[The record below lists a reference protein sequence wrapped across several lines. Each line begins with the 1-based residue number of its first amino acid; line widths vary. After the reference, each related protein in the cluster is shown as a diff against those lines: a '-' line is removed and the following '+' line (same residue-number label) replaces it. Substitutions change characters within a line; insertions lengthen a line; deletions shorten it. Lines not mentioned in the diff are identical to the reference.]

1 MPAAAPATTDSWVTT
16 ASTSRQPLVPS
27 PVTTTTTPT
36 KRASRSS
43 RISNDTDHPAFT
55 RTSLDPDTGLESS
68 LEFRVGDTVVVNELA
83 KLKQKFLAPPS
94 YLVPQKKHSR
104 TKAKGK
110 GKAVAQQDEDE
121 DDDNWRHED
130 GLRAGDKVA
139 VITRL
144 FEDVRGRKMAMVRWF
159 ARPGAVWGE
168 QGPDEDHDEFGEVMP
183 YELYFT
189 SDSTYLQESRLLRQK
204 AAANPFSSPSSSSP
218 TKRRGTSSSALPS
231 PSRGSSSSFLS
242 SAASFRTPLHSDAV
256 PLSTIASS
264 AEVFSPSAL
273 ADTAITAAHQRPVPM
288 FVCTRV
294 YDVKPVAGAG
304 FWGEIEWDE
313 MRRKAVEWYED
324 RMREGERDVAQDR
337 WDVEPVMEESSSS
350 EEEVDEEAE
359 REKGE
364 RRRARN
370 DKAKAAKERKVRER
384 AQNGGASAGESSDD
398 EEDEEDTF
406 ANSDDSSSSSDGDSD
421 DSSDSDARSSD
432 DDDDDVLRTPTK
444 PKARTA
450 RQLPTPASSSTSSR
464 RASAVTKA
472 KRARPAAPA
481 DSGRQAKRRRFA
493 AKARTTKGSTA
504 PTSPTSANALPPL
517 LDARELA
524 KLSPFDRAK
533 ALLHVSATPESLPC
547 RDEQRERIRQF
558 LGDAILGRTGGCLY
572 VHGVPGTGKTATV
585 HSVVREL
592 QKDEDMDSFTFVE
605 INGMKISEPM
615 AAFSHLWSALAP
627 SSTSTTASTPR
638 KTSPKA
644 ALAAL
649 EHHFANPDPARPT
662 TVVLVDELDQMLTK
676 RQDVL
681 YNFFNWP
688 HVAHSRLVVVA
699 VANTMD
705 LPERE
710 LSGKIRSRLGT
721 NRIPFQP
728 YTWAE
733 LKRILEARLALVALP
748 SSSSSTSTS
757 SPPPAPLFDDVALQK
772 IAKSVAGISGDA
784 RKALDVA
791 RRTLDRVA
799 LRLASSPSSPSSAN
813 TAVRCTI
820 QDATAAYNDMTR
832 TGPATFIRRQ
842 STHAKVLLLA
852 VAQCAK
858 RAGVPDVEL
867 DTVLAWHGDFVRQA
881 ALVDARALYPAS
893 RSELVGL
900 VAGLHAQRLVAAE
913 SQRLDVFQRVR
924 ACVDEGDLFAA
935 LREDE
940 VLKAHV
946 PKVL

>member
-1 MPAAAPATTDSWVTT
+1 MPPAAPTDAWVRDHTR
-16 ASTSRQPLVPS
+16 SGRLPS
-27 PVTTTTTPT
+27 PAATPT

-43 RISNDTDHPAFT
+43 GVSNDVDHAAFE
-55 RTSLDPDTGLESS
+55 RTSVDPSTGLAST
-68 LEFRVGDTVVVNELA
+68 LEFRVGDTVVIGEQA
-83 KLKQKFLAPPS
+83 KLKQKFLAPPT
-94 YLVPQKKHSR
+94 YLLPAK
-104 TKAKGK
+104 KAKGK
-110 GKAVAQQDEDE
+110 QRARAADGNAEALDGH
-121 DDDNWRHED
+121 WRHED
-130 GLRAGDKVA
+130 GLRPGDKVA

-144 FEDVRGRKMAMVRWF
+144 FEDVRGRKMATVRWF

-168 QGPDEDHDEFGEVMP
+168 HGPDEDHDEFGELMP

-189 SDSTYLQESRLLRQK
+189 SDSTHLQESRLMRQK
-204 AAANPFSSPSSSSP
+204 AASNPFSSSPSSASS
-218 TKRRGTSSSALPS
+218 KSRSRTSTLSTP
-231 PSRGSSSSFLS
+231 PRTSSSFLS
-242 SAASFRTPLHSDAV
+242 SAASFRTPLHSDAI
-256 PLSTIASS
+256 PISTIVSS
-264 AEVFSPSAL
+264 AEVFSPTAL
-273 ADTAITAAHQRPVPM
+273 DNATITAAQQHPLPM

-294 YDVKPVAGAG
+294 YDVKPVPGAG

-313 MRRKAVEWYED
+313 VRRKAIEWYED
-324 RMREGERDVAQDR
+324 KMEDGEREVAQDA
-337 WDVEPVMEESSSS
+337 WDVEPAMEAS
-350 EEEVDEEAE
+350 EEEDSEEE
-359 REKGE
+359 RVKEA
-364 RRRARN
+364 RR
-370 DKAKAAKERKVRER
+370 KERSDKVKAVAREPR
-384 AQNGGASAGESSDD
+384 LKVGKSRGDDSAEDSSDD
-398 EEDEEDTF
+398 SDDEDTF
-406 ANSDDSSSSSDGDSD
+406 ADSNSSSSDSD
-421 DSSDSDARSSD
+421 DGNSDSDSDEQSSD
-432 DDDDDVLRTPTK
+432 EETPRTPTK
-444 PKARTA
+444 AKARSA
-450 RQLPTPASSSTSSR
+450 RQLPTPSSTRSR
-464 RASAVTKA
+464 GHSGPVATKA
-472 KRARPAAPA
+472 KRARPASAA
-481 DSGRQAKRRRFA
+481 ELGRQAKRRRFA
-493 AKARTTKGSTA
+493 ASSTRNTGA
-504 PTSPTSANALPPL
+504 GPSGTANALPPL
-517 LDARELA
+517 LQAGELDNLNA
-524 KLSPFDRAK
+524 FDRAK

-547 RDEQRERIRQF
+547 REEQRERIRQF

-592 QKDEDMDSFTFVE
+592 QNDEDMDGFTFVE

-615 AAFSHLWSALAP
+615 AAFSHLWGALAP
-627 SSTSTTASTPR
+627 PEQQQQR
-638 KTSPKA
+638 KASPKA

-649 EHHFANPDPARPT
+649 ESHFANPDPARKT

-728 YTWAE
+728 YTWME
-733 LKRILEARLALVALP
+733 LKRILEARLTLVAP
-748 SSSSSTSTS
+748 GST
-757 SPPPAPLFDDVALQK
+757 AVALFDDVALQK

-799 LRLASSPSSPSSAN
+799 LRLGADGPASAPNASLAALQRG
-813 TAVRCTI
+813 AVKCTI
-820 QDATAAYNDMTR
+820 QDATHAYNDMTR
-832 TGPATFIRRQ
+832 QGPAAFVRRL

-852 VAQCAK
+852 VAQCVR

-867 DTVLAWHGDFVRQA
+867 DTVLTWHLDFVRQTALCA
-881 ALVDARALYPAS
+881 AAPADAPTK
-893 RSELVGL
+893 SELVGI
-900 VAGLHAQRLVAAE
+900 VTQLHALRLVATE

-924 ACVDEGDLFAA
+924 ATVDEGDLFAA

-940 VLKAHV
+940 TLKGHV